1 LNRYRAPVRNGNGAA
16 SNPMQGSLPL
26 ANPNGEFMN
35 RLERRC
41 TEDPEFLRR
50 LADAVRDI
58 GTEQA
63 EQPADQPAQQAQA
76 EPLDPVRDGTN

>member
-1 LNRYRAPVRNGNGAA
+1 LNRYRAPARNGNGAA

-26 ANPNGEFMN
+26 PTPSGEPFMN

-41 TEDPEFLRR
+41 AEDPEFLSR

-58 GTEQA
+58 GA
-63 EQPADQPAQQAQA
+63 EKS
-76 EPLDPVRDGTN
+76 DPSS